1 MSPNKTKS
9 VNLQKAVIFDLGN
22 VLVRVNNQA
31 ALPHFQKHLAQ
42 KFDSK
47 TLENLLYGSMMKGT
61 RTDAGKLHADFHLG
75 KLTMRK
81 FHQHIV
87 KTGYFS
93 ETLTFS
99 EFQKYWSPP
108 RFSMIDGT
116 FKILQKMKKHKRYLL
131 SDTNE
136 SDFDFCVSAFPEIF
150 AEFDE
155 IFVSHKRGILKYES
169 KAFMQVVETSGLAA
183 DLHVFIDDRE
193 DHVARARSLGMDGIV
208 FKNSLGLEKE
218 LGNLGYL

>member
-1 MSPNKTKS
+1 
-9 VNLQKAVIFDLGN
+9 
-22 VLVRVNNQA
+22 
-31 ALPHFQKHLAQ
+31 
-42 KFDSK
+42 
-47 TLENLLYGSMMKGT
+47 
-61 RTDAGKLHADFHLG
+61 
-75 KLTMRK
+75 MRK

-193 DHVARARSLGMDGIV
+193 DHVARARPLGMDGIV